1 MSEIQLRIFR
11 ENSAEDYLQ
20 AAIEVGNWIET
31 LAVQTNSGK
40 IWKTNPGA
48 ADGFGDSGSLFGA
61 KSLYAGSA
69 GIGLFFTRLYEAT
82 GDSKWLAVAD
92 DAAEHILA
100 TEVGADWYAETIN
113 SAPTGVFKITG
124 WSTGIFSGPLGEAL
138 FLENL
143 FKVRKRLAYR
153 DFVLRSAD
161 SVIAAAIEDENGLHW
176 TREQDIT
183 GDGGI
188 AVFLLFVYKRT
199 GAKKYLDAALKAT
212 DYIARAGT
220 EAPNGG
226 KFWQLLDL
234 DLLNFGFP
242 QGSNF
247 PGWSHGTAGIAW
259 LFAAVYEATNE
270 QKYLELAKA
279 AVDYLKGISVGDETG
294 RLIPYL
300 DNRTEGPSYDKFYL
314 GSCHGPVG
322 SSLPFRL
329 IYEATGDEAYRRFWF
344 ELSRGIVRAGAPE
357 KRSWGFWN
365 TQCLCCGTAG
375 ILEHFVKTY
384 EATKQEE
391 FLGYARRT
399 GDILLATSD
408 VRTPG
413 IKRWYDGWSRKD
425 PDQVAAYPG
434 LYVGAAGGGSSLVSL
449 YAALT
454 GKSVTA
460 NILEYLFF
468 KGV

>member
-1 MSEIQLRIFR
+1 MVEIQLKLFR
-11 ENSAEDYLQ
+11 ENEAEDYLQ
-20 AAIEVGNWIET
+20 GAIEVGNWLET
-31 LAVQTNSGK
+31 LAVPTNSGK
-40 IWKTNPGA
+40 IWKTRPDA
-48 ADGFGDSGSLFGA
+48 PDGFGESGSLFGA

-82 GDSKWLAVAD
+82 LDRKWLALAD

-113 SAPTGVFKITG
+113 SEPAGVFKVTG
-124 WSTGIFSGPLGEAL
+124 WSTGVFSGPVGEAL
-138 FLENL
+138 FLEEL
-143 FKVRKRLAYR
+143 FRVRKRLAYR
-153 DFVLRSAD
+153 DFFLRAAD
-161 SVIAAAIEDENGLHW
+161 ALIAAAKEDEAGIHW
-176 TREQDIT
+176 THEQDIS
-183 GDGGI
+183 GDGGL
-188 AVFLLFVYKRT
+188 AAFLLFVYRST
-199 GAKKYLDAALKAT
+199 GIKKYLEAALKAVAF
-212 DYIARAGT
+212 IAQGGT
-220 EAPNGG
+220 PAPNGG

-259 LFAAVYEATNE
+259 LFAAAYATTKAE
-270 QKYLELAKA
+270 EYLELAKE
-279 AVDYLKGISVGDETG
+279 AVAYLEGISVGGEAG

-314 GSCHGPVG
+314 SSCHGPVG

-329 IYEATGDEAYRRFWF
+329 LYEATLDEAYKKFWL

-384 EATKQEE
+384 EASGEEE

-399 GDILLATSD
+399 ADILLATSD

-425 PDQVAAYPG
+425 PDQVAAYSG
-434 LYVGAAGGGSSLVSL
+434 LYVGAAGGGFSLLGL
-449 YAALT
+449 YAALS
-454 GKSVTA
+454 GKKLATTA
-460 NILEYLFF
+460 FEYLFF
-468 KGV
+468 